1 MVTNMQQWEQELD
14 SLTREYR
21 EAFESLSP
29 QQLNTRPQSTS
40 WSIGQIISHVIQ
52 VNETYYP
59 IFNQLEAGTYSPP
72 FHGQFGGLVRMF
84 GNLIL
89 NSVEPSRKKKSK
101 TLPLWEPATVPVA
114 DDLLLQFS
122 AHQEALL
129 AHLNRCEKY
138 ASAGAVIHSPAS
150 KAIVYR
156 LDKAIEIIL
165 THERRHLNQALEVK
179 ALLTQ

>member
-1 MVTNMQQWEQELD
+1 MATHMQSWEQELA

-29 QQLNTRPQSTS
+29 QQLNARPRPTS
-40 WSIGQIISHVIQ
+40 WSIGQIITHVIQ

-59 IFNQLEAGTYSPP
+59 IFNQLQAGTYRPP
-72 FHGQFGGLVRMF
+72 FHGRFGGVVRLF

-114 DDLLLQFS
+114 NDLILQFS
-122 AHQEALL
+122 AHQETLL
-129 AHLNRCEKY
+129 THLKRCEPF
-138 ASAGAVIHSPAS
+138 ANEGAVIHSPAS